1 MEGEDRPAS
10 CICNVSFP
18 TRGVAKHS
26 CYFPQLR
33 QREVRRIL
41 LPRTSVNKPIRGRIA
56 AVTRLHDEEHHHGHG
71 DHGHTH
77 GAVDPTIATSERG
90 IWAVKWSFVG
100 LLATAL
106 LQLAVVLLS
115 GSVALLSDTIHNFG
129 DAATAV
135 PLGIAFA
142 LTRLGA
148 SRRFTFG
155 YGRVE
160 DLAGVMVVLI
170 ILFSAGVAA
179 YQAVERLIHPQQVG
193 MLWAVA
199 VAALIGFAGNEAVAV
214 FRIRVGRRIGS
225 AALVA
230 DGYHARTDGW
240 TSLAVLAGATGVW
253 LGYPLADPVVGLLIA
268 AAILGIVWQ
277 SGKAVFTRLLD
288 GVEPEAVEE
297 IRRAAREVRG
307 VEEVSE
313 VRARWLGHRLHAEV
327 NVAVDPDLSVAE
339 GHAIAREV
347 NHRLLHHLGYLS
359 GAVIHVD
366 PVQEAGEEHHRV
378 DAHSHDGLPTH
389 SH

>member
-1 MEGEDRPAS
+1 
-10 CICNVSFP
+10 
-18 TRGVAKHS
+18 
-26 CYFPQLR
+26 
-33 QREVRRIL
+33 
-41 LPRTSVNKPIRGRIA
+41 VNKPGCGRIA
-56 AVTRLHDEEHHHGHG
+56 AVTGLHDEEHHDHGE
-71 DHGHTH
+71 HGHTH

-90 IWAVKWSFVG
+90 IWAVKWSFIG

-129 DAATAV
+129 DAATAI

-142 LTRLGA
+142 LTRLGS

-160 DLAGVMVVLI
+160 DLAGVIVVLI
-170 ILFSAGVAA
+170 ILFSAVVAG
-179 YQAVERLIHPQQVG
+179 YQAVERLIDPQPIG

-199 VAALIGFAGNEAVAV
+199 MAALVGFAGNETVAV
-214 FRIRVGRRIGS
+214 FRIRVGRQIGS

-240 TSLAVLAGATGVW
+240 TSLAVLAGALGVW
-253 LGYPLADPVVGLLIA
+253 LGYPLADPIVGLLIA
-268 AAILGIVWQ
+268 AAILVIVWQ

-297 IRRAAREVRG
+297 IRHAACEVEG
-307 VEEVSE
+307 VEAISE
-313 VRARWLGHRLHAEV
+313 VRARWLGQRLHAEV
-327 NVAVDPDLSVAE
+327 NVAVDPELSVAE

-347 NHRLLHHLGYLS
+347 NHRLLHQLGYLS

-366 PVQEAGEEHHRV
+366 PVQEAGEEHHRI
-378 DAHSHDGLPTH
+378 ASHSHDGLPTH